1 MAPSLYIHIPF
12 CKKKCLYCDF
22 YSIASQENLA
32 SDYIKVLIKQI
43 RQIGTPVS
51 SIYIGG
57 GTPSVLGVDLLG
69 KLLKSLKKIIAPGI
83 EFTIEVNPES
93 FSKKLAK
100 LFLANGVNRLSIG
113 LQSFNDKKLIKLGRI
128 HNAKK
133 AREAVYLAQKSGFKN
148 ISIDLIFGIWDE
160 KLTDWKKELQEAAS
174 LPVKHISAYSLT
186 YEKGTA
192 LSKML
197 KRGLSEA
204 SLTKVR
210 GLLLS
215 GKHNTSIPRLKTRGF
230 PRRIK
235 PLEDEAVAGMY
246 EYAVDFL
253 EGRGFK
259 RYEVSNFA
267 RDGYLCRHNCG
278 YWKNEPYIG
287 LGPSAVSYL
296 DGVRKKNIPDVKEY
310 TMRIKKGSSV
320 IKFQEKLSI
329 LRKAKETAALK
340 IRTDEG
346 ISLEWFKEKTGF
358 DFLRLEKTS
367 IAGLQEKE
375 LIDYEKKDGK
385 MRRVSLT
392 QKGFSFCDI
401 VSSELL

>member
-22 YSIASQENLA
+22 YSAASQERLA
-32 SDYIKVLIKQI
+32 SDYIQVLIKQI
-43 RQIGTPVS
+43 REIGAPVS

-57 GTPSVLGVDLLG
+57 GTPSVLGINLLG
-69 KLLKSLKKIIAPGI
+69 QLLKSLKKIITPGI

-113 LQSFNDKKLIKLGRI
+113 LQSFDDQKLKKLGRI
-128 HNAKK
+128 HNCRK
-133 AREAVYLAQKSGFKN
+133 AQEAVCLAQSSGFKS
-148 ISIDLIFGIWDE
+148 ISIDLIFGVWDE
-160 KLTDWKKELQEAAS
+160 KFPDWKKELQQAVS
-174 LPVKHISAYSLT
+174 LPVKHISVYSLT

-197 KRGLSEA
+197 KKGL
-204 SLTKVR
+204 
-210 GLLLS
+210 
-215 GKHNTSIPRLKTRGF
+215 
-230 PRRIK
+230 IK

-267 RDGYLCRHNCG
+267 RGGYICRHNCG
-278 YWKNEPYIG
+278 YWQNEPYIG
-287 LGPSAVSYL
+287 LGPSAVSYI

-310 TMRIKKGSSV
+310 IARIKKGSSV
-320 IKFQEKLSI
+320 IKSQEKLSDVQ
-329 LRKAKETAALK
+329 KAKETAALK
-340 IRTDEG
+340 IRTKEG
-346 ISLEWFKEKTGF
+346 INLEWFKEKTGF
-358 DFLRLEKTS
+358 DFLRLEKAS
-367 IAGLQEKE
+367 IIGLQEKE

-385 MRRVSLT
+385 IKRVSLT
-392 QKGFSFCDI
+392 KKGFLFCDI

>member
-12 CKKKCLYCDF
+12 CKKKCRYCDF
-22 YSIASQENLA
+22 YSLASQEKLA
-32 SDYIKVLIKQI
+32 SDYIEVLIKQI
-43 RQIGTPVS
+43 RQIGAPVS

-57 GTPSVLGVDLLG
+57 GTPSVLGINLLG

-93 FSKKLAK
+93 FSKKSAE

-113 LQSFNDKKLIKLGRI
+113 LQSFDDQKLKKLGRI
-128 HNAKK
+128 HNCREAQ
-133 AREAVYLAQKSGFKN
+133 EAVYLAQSSGFKN
-148 ISIDLIFGIWDE
+148 ISIDLIFGLWDE
-160 KLTDWKKELQEAAS
+160 KLADWKKELQQAVI
-174 LPVKHISAYSLT
+174 LPVKHISVYSLT

-197 KRGLSEA
+197 KKGLIE
-204 SLTKVR
+204 
-210 GLLLS
+210 
-215 GKHNTSIPRLKTRGF
+215 
-230 PRRIK
+230 

-253 EGRGFK
+253 QGRGFK

-267 RDGYLCRHNCG
+267 RDGYLCRHNFS

-296 DGVRKKNIPDVKEY
+296 DGVRRKNISDVKEY
-310 TMRIKKGSSV
+310 IARIKKGGSV
-320 IKFQEKLSI
+320 IKSQEKLSAVQ
-329 LRKAKETAALK
+329 KAKETAALK
-340 IRTDEG
+340 IRTEEG

-358 DFLRLEKTS
+358 DFLRLEKAS
-367 IAGLQEKE
+367 ITGLREKE

-385 MRRVSLT
+385 INRISLT
-392 QKGFSFCDI
+392 RKGFLFCDT

>member
-1 MAPSLYIHIPF
+1 MLSLYIHIPF
-12 CKKKCLYCDF
+12 CEKKCLYCDF
-22 YSIASQENLA
+22 YSVASQEKLA
-32 SDYIKVLIKQI
+32 GDYIQVLVKQI
-43 RQIGTPVS
+43 GQIDAPVS
-51 SIYIGG
+51 SIYLGG

-69 KLLKSLKKIIAPGI
+69 QLLKSLKRIITPSA

-93 FSKKLAK
+93 FSKKLAE
-100 LFLANGVNRLSIG
+100 LFLTNGVNRLSIG

-160 KLTDWKKELQEAAS
+160 KLTDWKKELQEAVS
-174 LPVKHISAYSLT
+174 LPVKHLSVYSLT

-197 KRGLSEA
+197 KKGL
-204 SLTKVR
+204 
-210 GLLLS
+210 
-215 GKHNTSIPRLKTRGF
+215 
-230 PRRIK
+230 IK

-246 EYAVDFL
+246 EYAADFL

-267 RDGYLCRHNCG
+267 RAGYLCRHNFS
-278 YWKNEPYIG
+278 YWQNEPYIG

-296 DGVRKKNIPDVKEY
+296 EGVRKKNIRDVKEY
-310 TMRIKKGSSV
+310 IARIKKGNSV
-320 IKFQEKLSI
+320 IKSQEKLSI

-340 IRTDEG
+340 IRTKEG
-346 ISLEWFKEKTGF
+346 ISLEWFKKQTGF
-358 DFLRLEKTS
+358 DFLRLEKAS

-385 MRRVSLT
+385 IKRVSLT
-392 QKGFSFCDI
+392 QKGFLFCDI

>member
-1 MAPSLYIHIPF
+1 MPLSLYTHIPF
-12 CKKKCLYCDF
+12 CAKKCLYCDF
-22 YSIASQENLA
+22 YSLASQEKLA
-32 SDYIKVLIKQI
+32 ADYIQVLVKQI
-43 RQIGTPVS
+43 GQIDAPVS

-69 KLLKSLKKIIAPGI
+69 QLLKSLKRIIIPSA

-113 LQSFNDKKLIKLGRI
+113 LQSFNDQKLIKLGRI

-133 AREAVYLAQKSGFKN
+133 AREAVYLAQRSGFKN
-148 ISIDLIFGIWDE
+148 ISIDLIFGVWDE
-160 KLTDWKKELQEAAS
+160 KLVDWKKELQEAVS
-174 LPVKHISAYSLT
+174 LLVKHISVYFLT

-197 KRGLSEA
+197 KKGL
-204 SLTKVR
+204 
-210 GLLLS
+210 
-215 GKHNTSIPRLKTRGF
+215 
-230 PRRIK
+230 IK

-246 EYAVDFL
+246 EYALDFL

-267 RDGYLCRHNCG
+267 RGGYICRHNFS

-287 LGPSAVSYL
+287 LGPSAVSYH
-296 DGVRKKNIPDVKEY
+296 DGVRKKNISDVKEY
-310 TMRIKKGSSV
+310 IARIKKGNSV
-320 IKFQEKLSI
+320 IKFREKLSDVE
-329 LRKAKETAALK
+329 KAKETAALK
-340 IRTDEG
+340 IRTKEG

-358 DFLRLEKTS
+358 DFLRLEKAS
-367 IAGLQEKE
+367 IASLQEKE

-385 MRRVSLT
+385 IKRVSLT
-392 QKGFSFCDI
+392 KKGFLFCDI
-401 VSSELL
+401 VSSEFL

>member
-1 MAPSLYIHIPF
+1 MPLSLYIHIPF
-12 CKKKCLYCDF
+12 CQKKCLYCDF
-22 YSIASQENLA
+22 YSVASQEKLA
-32 SDYIKVLIKQI
+32 GDYIQVLVKQI
-43 RQIGTPVS
+43 GQIDAPVS

-57 GTPSVLGVDLLG
+57 GTPSVLGVALLG
-69 KLLKSLKKIIAPGI
+69 QLFKSLKRIITPSA

-100 LFLANGVNRLSIG
+100 LFLANGVHRLSIG

-148 ISIDLIFGIWDE
+148 ISIDLIFGIWGE
-160 KLTDWKKELQEAAS
+160 KLTDWKKELQEAVS
-174 LPVKHISAYSLT
+174 LPVKHLSVYSLT

-192 LSKML
+192 LSQML
-197 KRGLSEA
+197 KKGL
-204 SLTKVR
+204 
-210 GLLLS
+210 
-215 GKHNTSIPRLKTRGF
+215 
-230 PRRIK
+230 IK
-235 PLEDEAVAGMY
+235 PLEDEVVAGMY
-246 EYAVDFL
+246 EYAADFL

-267 RDGYLCRHNCG
+267 QDSYLCRHNRG
-278 YWKNEPYIG
+278 YWQNEPYIG

-296 DGVRKKNIPDVKEY
+296 EGVRKKNISDVKKY
-310 TMRIKKGSSV
+310 IARIKEGSSV
-320 IKFQEKLSI
+320 VESQEKLSI

-340 IRTDEG
+340 IRTKEG
-346 ISLEWFKEKTGF
+346 ISLEWFKERTGF
-358 DFLRLEKTS
+358 DFLRLEKAS

-385 MRRVSLT
+385 IKIVSLT
-392 QKGFSFCDI
+392 KKGFLFCDI

>member
-22 YSIASQENLA
+22 YSAASQERLA
-32 SDYIKVLIKQI
+32 SDYIQVLIKQI
-43 RQIGTPVS
+43 REIGAPVS

-57 GTPSVLGVDLLG
+57 GTPSVLGINLLG
-69 KLLKSLKKIIAPGI
+69 PLLKSLKKILTPGI

-93 FSKKLAK
+93 FSKKSAE
-100 LFLANGVNRLSIG
+100 LFLVNGVNRLSVG
-113 LQSFNDKKLIKLGRI
+113 LQSFDDQKLKKLGRI
-128 HNAKK
+128 HNCRK
-133 AREAVYLAQKSGFKN
+133 AQEAVYLAQSSGFKN
-148 ISIDLIFGIWDE
+148 ISIDLIFGLWDE
-160 KLTDWKKELQEAAS
+160 RLPDWKKELQKAVS
-174 LPVKHISAYSLT
+174 LPVTHISAYSLT

-197 KRGLSEA
+197 KKGL
-204 SLTKVR
+204 
-210 GLLLS
+210 
-215 GKHNTSIPRLKTRGF
+215 
-230 PRRIK
+230 IK

-259 RYEVSNFA
+259 RYEVSNFSQS
-267 RDGYLCRHNCG
+267 GYICRHNFS

-287 LGPSAVSYL
+287 LGPSAVSYI

-310 TMRIKKGSSV
+310 IARIKKGGSV
-320 IKFQEKLSI
+320 IKSQEKLYDVQ
-329 LRKAKETAALK
+329 KAKETAALK
-340 IRTDEG
+340 IRTKEG
-346 ISLEWFKEKTGF
+346 INLEWFKEKTGF
-358 DFLRLEKTS
+358 DFLRLEKAS
-367 IAGLQEKE
+367 IIGLQEKE

-385 MRRVSLT
+385 IKRVSLT
-392 QKGFSFCDI
+392 KKGFLFCDI